1 MSTAVPAQASAAVLQ
16 PSEPISDSAISVQ
29 GPDLEKNL
37 SLQDLLK
44 SYERIGFQASS
55 LGRAIDIVNRMV
67 CFLIFQSLCDALSI
81 QLRLAEMA
89 PI

>member
-1 MSTAVPAQASAAVLQ
+1 MSTAVPAEASAAVLQ
-16 PSEPISDSAISVQ
+16 PSEPIPDSAISVQ
-29 GPDLEKNL
+29 GPDLEKKL
-37 SLQDLLK
+37 SLQEFLK

-67 CFLIFQSLCDALSI
+67 RAFIPQSLCNPLRI

-89 PI
+89 SI